1 MSAKKLD
8 KLTNYNI
15 IINHIND
22 NHIKFEVSLHFGGD
36 LAYCAAWRRRTAE
49 FAVALA
55 VPTEGP
61 KFWVAQKKIHNRLF
75 DETCFAS
82 NSAKIGGGTGDA
94 IAPRTPGSGGPL
106 AETCDSCTA
115 VCTALPSAAA
125 AVAKN

>member
-1 MSAKKLD
+1 MSHCVL
-8 KLTNYNI
+8 N
-15 IINHIND
+15 
-22 NHIKFEVSLHFGGD
+22 
-36 LAYCAAWRRRTAE
+36 CRRRTAE

-61 KFWVAQKKIHNRLF
+61 KILGCTKNIHNRLF

-94 IAPRTPGSGGPL
+94 IAPRTPGSGGLL

-125 AVAKN
+125 AVTLAKKLSQFQNFFLFIPL